1 MRHTAVRWSIL
12 AIAVLAAAGCCYWAA
27 TLEQRALDRRRALTV
42 ATIDARGLQSALA
55 DTRRALSAMASPGQ
69 AAVSWSRQATASI
82 ETARARL
89 ASLMATDGGAHL
101 RDHADRL
108 DKLADAEA
116 RLRDNAVSG
125 RALMASDVAF
135 GEALPHVD
143 ALDHQVAETIG
154 SMIETAD
161 RDLAA
166 TRDQQ
171 ILALAGALG
180 VLGVAAVLL
189 TPAPRRRDEAPET
202 ASAGDVGV
210 DLAITAPATAAP
222 AVTTSAPW
230 AAELVASAQPVS
242 PAAASTAAPWTSS
255 VASPAPVVVAAA
267 PRVDLAPLAAA
278 CDALARL
285 ADGDKLAGVLDTVR
299 PALGARGIAVWLADA
314 GQRTLM
320 VVASSGYE
328 RRVVERFPVVS
339 ITDTNPTARAFASA
353 RPVTTPARAGQPGA
367 VAVPIAGARGASGV
381 LTLEMVGERDAG
393 TDVLAAAGIVASQL
407 ATLLEPLPKADAEP
421 AVVPPARVE
430 LG

>member
-1 MRHTAVRWSIL
+1 MRHPAVRWSVL
-12 AIAVLAAAGCCYWAA
+12 AIAVVAAAGCCYWAA
-27 TLEQRALDRRRALTV
+27 TLEQRALDKRRTLSA
-42 ATIDARGLQSALA
+42 ATSDARSLQKALA

-82 ETARARL
+82 DMARAKL
-89 ASLMATDGGAHL
+89 AAIMTTDGGAGL
-101 RDHADRL
+101 REHAERL

-116 RLRDNAVSG
+116 RLHDNAVSG

-154 SMIETAD
+154 AMIETGD

-189 TPAPRRRDEAPET
+189 TPTPRRRDL
-202 ASAGDVGV
+202 DVPAAVTDGAEPV
-210 DLAITAPATAAP
+210 ADGLSLAITPAPVAPPVATAAP
-222 AVTTSAPW
+222 L
-230 AAELVASAQPVS
+230 AAL
-242 PAAASTAAPWTSS
+242 
-255 VASPAPVVVAAA
+255 APVALLHVE
-267 PRVDLAPLAAA
+267 LTPLAAA

-285 ADGDKLAGVLDTVR
+285 ADGDKLPGVLDTVR
-299 PALGARGIAVWLADA
+299 PALGARGIAVWLASADETSL
-314 GQRTLM
+314 Q
-320 VVASSGYE
+320 VVASSGYD
-328 RRVVERFPVVS
+328 RRIVERFPVIAV
-339 ITDTNPTARAFASA
+339 TDDNPTAKAFARV
-353 RPVTTPARAGQPGA
+353 RPVTLAAASGQPAA
-367 VAVPIAGARGASGV
+367 VAVPIAGARGTTGV
-381 LTLEMVGERDAG
+381 LSLEMLGTREAG
-393 TDVLAAAGIVASQL
+393 ADVLAAAGIVASQL

-421 AVVPPARVE
+421 ADVPPARAE